1 VRAGTETEYPW
12 DNEIGKNLANCGWC
26 GSEWSNKRTAPV
38 GSFSANAFGLCDTV
52 GNVWEW
58 TSSTGNKKMP
68 LFAKVHGILP
78 QALLVHQ
85 RVNFSA
91 RF

>member
-1 VRAGTETEYPW
+1 MRAGTETEYPW

-68 LFAKVHGILP
+68 LFAEVHGILP
-78 QALLVHQ
+78 LALLVHQ
-85 RVNFSA
+85 RV
-91 RF
+91 